1 MTEQESKIEGKFNV
15 IAILVHQQIALIQ
28 KIEALQASNEAVE
41 ARLTAIERRNA
52 EKSKSI
58 FCRLF
63 GR

>member
-28 KIEALQASNEAVE
+28 KLQAANEALE
-41 ARLTAIERRNA
+41 ARLAAIERRNA

-58 FCRLF
+58 FSRLF